1 MRSQPVWHKGKS
13 RSERDFR
20 NHMNEMWHI
29 FGLRAHEADVHEV
42 PFPMTN
48 LQRTLQLRQI
58 RQTRQRYDLE
68 SWLNFDHFCW
78 CLHNWSTDSF
88 QLLADCCSLGPHRWV
103 QFTML
108 GCLLSGSRARGFP
121 LLNNS
126 ACIAFCAKT
135 VVQYNQFPRRKDPSS
150 SIYVDGW
157 SKCHDSSWEGLSS
170 THRNR
175 KLVIAS
181 CYGELMWQ
189 QKL

>member
-1 MRSQPVWHKGKS
+1 MRSRPVWHKGKS

-29 FGLRAHEADVHEV
+29 FGLRAHKANVHEV

-58 RQTRQRYDLE
+58 RQMRQRYDLE
-68 SWLNFDHFCW
+68 SWMNFDHFCW

-126 ACIAFCAKT
+126 ACIAHCAKT
-135 VVQYNQFPRRKDPSS
+135 VVQPIPEEEGPLLKHLRGRMEQMSWQFLRGP
-150 SIYVDGW
+150 
-157 SKCHDSSWEGLSS
+157 LL
-170 THRNR
+170 N
-175 KLVIAS
+175 A
-181 CYGELMWQ
+181 
-189 QKL
+189 